1 MKLGFI
7 LERRM
12 EEGPGDNG
20 PASILSKFQDGIKIK
35 KGLVPVPWVDF
46 FLMLTVII
54 KTEYD

>member
-35 KGLVPVPWVDF
+35 KGLVPVPWADF
-46 FLMLTVII
+46 FFLDAYRHN
-54 KTEYD
+54 EN